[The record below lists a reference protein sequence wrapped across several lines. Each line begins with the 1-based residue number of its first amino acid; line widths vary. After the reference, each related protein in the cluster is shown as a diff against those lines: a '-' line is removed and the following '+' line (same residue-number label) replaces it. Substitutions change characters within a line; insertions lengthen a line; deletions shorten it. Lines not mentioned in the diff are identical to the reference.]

1 MSNQPNV
8 KAFMYMCSYGVML
21 LFVSNQANVLL
32 NYMFPPY
39 GLVTISLIGISSF
52 LLLIGFYSTAVS
64 VANDTKL
71 RVSIRKS
78 IEQNLDLLG
87 KIGNAEM
94 ELSLRRKVLGL
105 TKVMEKE
112 LVEQT
117 GIESSLSEEEVL
129 NYATLAIREVKK
141 VDKAD
146 T

>member
-1 MSNQPNV
+1 
-8 KAFMYMCSYGVML
+8 
-21 LFVSNQANVLL
+21 
-32 NYMFPPY
+32 MFPPY